1 MRRLS
6 LLISIIV
13 VGCAAGGEDGDSRRD
28 AESITDGWSVDAVD
42 DVEVDSTTEETTADP
57 DSMSPIDST
66 VDSASDDASIDSAPI
81 VDSISDSAT
90 MDSTMVD
97 TGSLPDTGPFDTGAV
112 DTGPFDTGPFDTGA
126 ADTGPFDTG
135 PFDTG
140 AVDTGP
146 FDTGAPDTY
155 VDPCAIALSYDFEA
169 SDQGF
174 THAPL
179 STYAS
184 DDPWAR
190 GTPTSTMKCH
200 GGTGKCFTTGLTANY
215 ATCQTAA
222 LSTPVLDVSKC
233 AASSKKVTFSFWHYY
248 DFEALSSG
256 HYWDGGVLQVSTNG
270 TTWTDVTTSQPYDG
284 ALKGDFSGCTPVP
297 LIDGKPGWSG
307 TIGGGAW
314 KQVTYDVPVAQRVA
328 TLRFRF
334 LFGSDAASNKRGWY
348 VDDVALTSSP

>member
-1 MRRLS
+1 
-6 LLISIIV
+6 V
-13 VGCAAGGEDGDSRRD
+13 P
-28 AESITDGWSVDAVD
+28 
-42 DVEVDSTTEETTADP
+42 VDSTA
-57 DSMSPIDST
+57 
-66 VDSASDDASIDSAPI
+66 A
-81 VDSISDSAT
+81 
-90 MDSTMVD
+90 D
-97 TGSLPDTGPFDTGAV
+97 TGTSADSSKPDTSTLDTGPFDTGAPDTGPFDTGTPDTGPFDTGTPDTGTPDTGPFDTGAP
-112 DTGPFDTGPFDTGA
+112 DTGM
-126 ADTGPFDTG
+126 
-135 PFDTG
+135 
-140 AVDTGP
+140 
-146 FDTGAPDTY
+146 PDTY

-200 GGTGKCFTTGLTANY
+200 GGTGKCFTTGLSANY
-215 ATCQTAA
+215 ATCQTAV

-233 AASSKKVTFSFWHYY
+233 AGSSKTLTFSFWHYY

-256 HYWDGGVLQVSTNG
+256 HYWDGGVLQMSTDG

-284 ALKGDFSGCTPVP
+284 ALKGDFSGCTPTP
-297 LIDGKPGWSG
+297 LIDGKQGWSG
-307 TIGGGAW
+307 TIAGGAW
-314 KQVTYDVPVAQRVA
+314 KQVTYDIPAAKRVA

-348 VDDVALTSSP
+348 VDDVAVTSGP